1 MIVDCLKEVNGWHAT
16 YRKSSLMSNACCGLR
31 GASYVVRV
39 ARLSIADL
47 GLWIS
52 DLRDWLDSRYRMLD

>member
-1 MIVDCLKEVNGWHAT
+1 MFAIRANYKKTG
-16 YRKSSLMSNACCGLR
+16 SMSTAP
-31 GASYVVRV
+31 YVLQVTGCVLRV
-39 ARLSIADL
+39 AGLSIADL